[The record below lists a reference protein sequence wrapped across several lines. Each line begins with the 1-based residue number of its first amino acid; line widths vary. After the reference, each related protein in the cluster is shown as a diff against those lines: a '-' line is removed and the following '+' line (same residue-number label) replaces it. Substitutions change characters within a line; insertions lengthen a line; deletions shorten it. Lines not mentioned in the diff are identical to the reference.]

1 MRISELLNFQVKV
14 QSQMRTWLTLQME
27 NRMENR
33 MENGKAVIEDLL
45 CLMLEGF
52 DLAAGALFYT

>member
-1 MRISELLNFQVKV
+1 MRISELLNCQVKV
-14 QSQMRTWLTLQME
+14 QSQMRTWLTLQ
-27 NRMENR
+27 MENR

>member
-1 MRISELLNFQVKV
+1 
-14 QSQMRTWLTLQME
+14 
-27 NRMENR
+27 

-52 DLAAGALFYT
+52 DLAAGPYFILRAAGGALTREGRIFCFDISK

>member
-14 QSQMRTWLTLQME
+14 QSQMRTWLTLQ
-27 NRMENR
+27 MENR

>member
-27 NRMENR
+27 NRMEN
-33 MENGKAVIEDLL
+33 GKAVIEDLL
-45 CLMLEGF
+45 CLMLERF